1 MKRDLAAFALAL
13 GLSAAACQAWGR
25 PVMFGGAAAVWL
37 LARALGGGRDRVGR
51 AVCGGAL
58 LLAIS
63 AVSVWGAVAAACLL
77 AGMALAEALLADD
90 FFASAA
96 RLLAAALCLI
106 TLLFEFVPEAVGGG
120 RFNPSASAAAL
131 FTAAVLCEGTAFF
144 RRAKRRATDPLFA
157 AFLTVVVFAF
167 AMTAAALANTFSYPA
182 AIALAA
188 GGFAAALAA
197 AALLVAPFA
206 PERAAESL
214 ASQAF
219 AMEAPIEEWLQKLSE
234 IARDESDAAEFLDS
248 AMRAFVALPGVRGAA
263 WRVEGGGVEGEMGA
277 GVGVGVGVGGM
288 GGMGQSGEKQLGEVG
303 RRAHS
308 ISVPP
313 LIVRAQAR
321 GFSSPWTWFNHYL
334 LLRATAEHYAAKE
347 REERRRALHL
357 VTAAHEAGA
366 RVAHDIK
373 NILHALAAL
382 ADVVERGDE
391 RGTTLARRQL
401 PELRRRLGMALDKLR
416 APGDEPP
423 SPMTD
428 SGEWW
433 ARARERFAHQP
444 VEMRAVGEI
453 GGMQIP
459 ERLFD
464 RALDNFLEN
473 ALIKRASG
481 AKNIRAE
488 LRLEK
493 SGEDGNG
500 ENGDDKK
507 GRVELRVFDDGAAA
521 PESVA
526 EKLFS
531 RPVESQTGFGVALH
545 HLSAEAERTGWRV
558 VLENNQDGRVVF
570 ALLPGDPR

>member
-1 MKRDLAAFALAL
+1 MKRDFAAFALAL

-58 LLAIS
+58 LLAVS

-90 FFASAA
+90 FFAGAA

-157 AFLTVVVFAF
+157 AFLAVVVFAF
-167 AMTAAALANTFSYPA
+167 AMTAAALANAFSYPA

-263 WRVEGGGVEGEMGA
+263 WRVEGVERVGWVGWEWKGGG
-277 GVGVGVGVGGM
+277 
-288 GGMGQSGEKQLGEVG
+288 
-303 RRAHS
+303 
-308 ISVPP
+308 
-313 LIVRAQAR
+313 
-321 GFSSPWTWFNHYL
+321 SP
-334 LLRATAEHYAAKE
+334 AKSNW
-347 REERRRALHL
+347 AKS
-357 VTAAHEAGA
+357 AGA
-366 RVAHDIK
+366 RIPF
-373 NILHALAAL
+373 
-382 ADVVERGDE
+382 RC
-391 RGTTLARRQL
+391 RR
-401 PELRRRLGMALDKLR
+401 
-416 APGDEPP
+416 
-423 SPMTD
+423 
-428 SGEWW
+428 
-433 ARARERFAHQP
+433 
-444 VEMRAVGEI
+444 
-453 GGMQIP
+453 
-459 ERLFD
+459 
-464 RALDNFLEN
+464 
-473 ALIKRASG
+473 
-481 AKNIRAE
+481 
-488 LRLEK
+488 
-493 SGEDGNG
+493 
-500 ENGDDKK
+500 
-507 GRVELRVFDDGAAA
+507 
-521 PESVA
+521 
-526 EKLFS
+526 
-531 RPVESQTGFGVALH
+531 
-545 HLSAEAERTGWRV
+545 
-558 VLENNQDGRVVF
+558 
-570 ALLPGDPR
+570 

>member
-120 RFNPSASAAAL
+120 RFNPSAPAAAL

-157 AFLTVVVFAF
+157 AFLAVVVFAF
-167 AMTAAALANTFSYPA
+167 AMTAAALANAFSYPA

-234 IARDESDAAEFLDS
+234 IARDESDAAEFLDA

-263 WRVEGGGVEGEMGA
+263 WRVEGGMGGVGVEG
-277 GVGVGVGVGGM
+277 GGK
-288 GGMGQSGEKQLGEVG
+288 SDEKRLGEVG

-334 LLRATAEHYAAKE
+334 LLRATAEHYTAKE

-433 ARARERFAHQP
+433 ARACERFAHQP
-444 VEMRAVGEI
+444 VEMRAAGEI

-488 LRLEK
+488 LRLK
-493 SGEDGNG
+493 KGGEDGDG
-500 ENGDDKK
+500 ENGNDKK
-507 GRVELRVFDDGAAA
+507 GWVGVGAGVGVELRVFDDGAAA

-526 EKLFS
+526 EKLFL

-545 HLSAEAERTGWRV
+545 HLSAEAERTGWRI

-570 ALLPGDPR
+570 ALLPGASREAG